1 MEMGYDSSNDG
12 EDEDDNAD
20 DIEID
25 ININDDNDED
35 DIDIDVNKNDGKDAV
50 ELDEIIGN
58 KPAVICS
65 DMLQKLMAII
75 MQKEQQKQKYQ
86 LKCKLEL
93 SCYPYL
99 FQAVHKNFY
108 NIPLVQIPMRSYIDN
123 LCLPP

>member
-1 MEMGYDSSNDG
+1 MKFV
-12 EDEDDNAD
+12 EDTKV
-20 DIEID
+20 IS
-25 ININDDNDED
+25 DESD
-35 DIDIDVNKNDGKDAV
+35 LTIAHHNPV
-50 ELDEIIGN
+50 LS
-58 KPAVICS
+58 P

-86 LKCKLEL
+86 LKWKLEL